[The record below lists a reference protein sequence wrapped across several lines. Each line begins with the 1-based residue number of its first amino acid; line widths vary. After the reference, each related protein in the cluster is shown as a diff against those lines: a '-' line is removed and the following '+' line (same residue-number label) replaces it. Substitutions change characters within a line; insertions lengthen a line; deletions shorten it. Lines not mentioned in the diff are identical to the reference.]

1 MAEQKRWQTIRSYS
15 TVIEAELARTKLESQ
30 DIECF
35 VHDTYFLSMNSFLT
49 NALGGVRL
57 DVKPEDVE
65 RALAV
70 LDEVGIN

>member
-1 MAEQKRWQTIRSYS
+1 MGEQNRWQTIRTYS
-15 TVIEAELARTKLESQ
+15 TVIDAELARTKLESQ

-35 VHDTYFLSMNSFLT
+35 VHDTFLLSINSFLT

-57 DVKPEDVE
+57 DVKTEDAE

-70 LDEVGIN
+70 LNDVN

>member
-1 MAEQKRWQTIRSYS
+1 MLEQKRWQTIRSYP

-35 VHDTYFLSMNSFLT
+35 LHDTFLLSINSFLT

-57 DVKPEDVE
+57 DVKPEDAE
-65 RALAV
+65 RAIAV
-70 LDEVGIN
+70 LDDVSKP